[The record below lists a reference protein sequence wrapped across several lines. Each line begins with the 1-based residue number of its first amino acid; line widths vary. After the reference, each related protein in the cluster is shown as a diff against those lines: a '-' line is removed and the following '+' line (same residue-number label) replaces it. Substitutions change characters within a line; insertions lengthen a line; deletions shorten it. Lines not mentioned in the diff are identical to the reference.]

1 MFSCNQRRVLTNLD
15 NIVEGIC
22 FGIREEIIIDVILD
36 PTNRNHTFDYDW
48 YIYMND
54 QKVSVTGID
63 YDGCMLYLY
72 TEYANIKIEDLK
84 SMRITWS
91 LIRHIRLN
99 PRNGR
104 GLKKE
109 ELVRIQDEHLCK
121 EQILQATERWYFDN
135 DDSGRIDPEDDD
147 ESNFYDLLT
156 STRTYINI

>member
-1 MFSCNQRRVLTNLD
+1 MFSCNQRRALTNSN

-22 FGIREEIIIDVILD
+22 FGIREELIISLILD
-36 PTNRNHTFDYDW
+36 SSRNSRTFNYDW

-54 QKVSVTGID
+54 KKVSITGTD
-63 YDGCMLYLY
+63 CDGYMLYLY
-72 TEYANIKIEDLK
+72 TEDANIKIEDLK
-84 SMRITWS
+84 SIRITWS
-91 LIRHIRLN
+91 LIRNIRLN

-104 GLKKE
+104 GLNKE
-109 ELVRIQDEHLCK
+109 ALERLRDEKLCK

-156 STRTYINI
+156 ATRTYINF